1 MIGLKRGTVT
11 LYPHQTEWDEDARRT
26 IEQLKELFGELA
38 VDIQHVGSTSIPN
51 IAAKPILD
59 FAVGIYDF
67 KELEQLVPKLE
78 KEGIIYRPSDD
89 REGHRL
95 FVMGNF
101 DRDTRTHHIHVV
113 EYQGKEWQQQIFFRD
128 YLKEHLQ
135 AAKEYETLKVK
146 LQKQYPLDR
155 NAYTEGKADFIQ
167 QILHKMRINEKENQI
182 K

>member
-11 LYPHQTEWDEDARRT
+11 LSPHQTEWDEQARRT

-67 KELEQLVPKLE
+67 KKLEQLVPKLE

-95 FVMGNF
+95 FVMGDF

-128 YLKEHLQ
+128 YLKEHNKKIICEKIVNQWPLCYNTL
-135 AAKEYETLKVK
+135 AKGDNLCHNLSGFWREKGLWSKF
-146 LQKQYPLDR
+146 
-155 NAYTEGKADFIQ
+155 NFI
-167 QILHKMRINEKENQI
+167 
-182 K
+182 

>member
-1 MIGLKRGTVT
+1 MIGLKRGTVI
-11 LYPHQTEWDEDARRT
+11 LYPHQTEWDEEATRT
-26 IEQLKELFGELA
+26 IEQLKEFFGELA

-95 FVMGNF
+95 FVMGDF

-113 EYQGKEWQQQIFFRD
+113 EYQGKGV
-128 YLKEHLQ
+128 
-135 AAKEYETLKVK
+135 AA
-146 LQKQYPLDR
+146 
-155 NAYTEGKADFIQ
+155 ADF
-167 QILHKMRINEKENQI
+167 LPGLFKRTPASSKRV
-182 K
+182 

>member
-1 MIGLKRGTVT
+1 MIGK
-11 LYPHQTEWDEDARRT
+11 
-26 IEQLKELFGELA
+26 
-38 VDIQHVGSTSIPN
+38 DIG
-51 IAAKPILD
+51 
-59 FAVGIYDF
+59 F
-67 KELEQLVPKLE
+67 
-78 KEGIIYRPSDD
+78 
-89 REGHRL
+89 
-95 FVMGNF
+95 FVMGDF

-128 YLKEHLQ
+128 YLKEHPQ

-167 QILHKMRINEKENQI
+167 QILHKMRINKKENQI

>member
-11 LYPHQTEWDEDARRT
+11 LSPHQTEWDEQARRT
-26 IEQLKELFGELA
+26 IEQLKERFGELA

-67 KELEQLVPKLE
+67 KKLEQLVPKLE

-95 FVMGNF
+95 FVMGDF

-113 EYQGKEWQQQIFFRD
+113 EYQQKSMKHSKLNCRNNILWTEMPIRKERRILFNRF
-128 YLKEHLQ
+128 
-135 AAKEYETLKVK
+135 
-146 LQKQYPLDR
+146 
-155 NAYTEGKADFIQ
+155 YTK
-167 QILHKMRINEKENQI
+167 
-182 K
+182 